1 MDIAGQDLS
10 PVAHVHGHSEGFPP
24 RCGTHVQYPVP
35 RGRCRRHGGQTGG
48 RILDQEPSLPEG
60 GHAPQIT
67 GAGDL
72 QAALQPRVRLH
83 RDARAPKLPLQL
95 LCGGP
100 QRIHLDTGGHGV
112 VIQPQ
117 KCLGLIR
124 PHQVQQPQHQP
135 LGMAVPQG
143 EIVRRGPF
151 RQVRHIHPML
161 HEPPQHSVDHTGG
174 LGPSPAAGHLHRL
187 VDGSPVGY
195 LIHKQDLVA
204 ADAQD
209 APDHRLQP
217 LRLLGAPAANVVVQQ
232 HAVLHNAVAQ
242 AGGKGSVP
250 AVQPVLGNEP
260 PQGLVG
266 PGVGLIHLH
275 QRVQG
280 YISGAALLP
289 GRHASTCRGWPRR

>member
-1 MDIAGQDLS
+1 
-10 PVAHVHGHSEGFPP
+10 
-24 RCGTHVQYPVP
+24 
-35 RGRCRRHGGQTGG
+35 
-48 RILDQEPSLPEG
+48 
-60 GHAPQIT
+60 
-67 GAGDL
+67 
-72 QAALQPRVRLH
+72 
-83 RDARAPKLPLQL
+83 
-95 LCGGP
+95 
-100 QRIHLDTGGHGV
+100 
-112 VIQPQ
+112 
-117 KCLGLIR
+117 
-124 PHQVQQPQHQP
+124 
-135 LGMAVPQG
+135 
-143 EIVRRGPF
+143 
-151 RQVRHIHPML
+151 ML

-217 LRLLGAPAANVVVQQ
+217 LRLLGAPAADVVVQQ

-280 YISGAALLP
+280 YIPGAALLP